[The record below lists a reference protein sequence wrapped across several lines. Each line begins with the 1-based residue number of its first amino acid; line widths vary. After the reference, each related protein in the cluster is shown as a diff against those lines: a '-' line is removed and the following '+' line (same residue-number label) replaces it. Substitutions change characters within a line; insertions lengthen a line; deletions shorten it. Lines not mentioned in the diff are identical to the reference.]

1 MLATTTS
8 HRQKTASGF
17 TLIELLVVIAIIAI
31 LAAMLLPALSQAKK
45 KAYQANC
52 LSLEKQLA
60 LAGRMYAD
68 DNGDKVVG
76 FETTTL
82 SASNW
87 RTSPQ
92 YIQPAGNL
100 TTQAGYLQATE
111 QGYRQPSTLFGAVI
125 NGPLYQYAPNQD
137 IVHCPGDLRGSL
149 PVNAGFSWASYAGVQ
164 YVNAAAAGTALGIT
178 KSSQILHAS
187 ERFLFVEECD
197 SRGDNVNSWAMS
209 NPSGDNLTWVF
220 LDSPASFHGS
230 SSTFNFADGHAE
242 ARRWVSPAVVA
253 YALSMDTGKY
263 SAGSAVRNAANANA
277 AADLNWLSSRFPTR
291 LNP

>member
-1 MLATTTS
+1 MSTP
-8 HRQKTASGF
+8 TASVQNKLPRGF
-17 TLIELLVVIAIIAI
+17 TLIELLAVIAIIAI
-31 LAAMLLPALSQAKK
+31 LAAMLLPALASAKK

-60 LAGRMYAD
+60 LAWRMYAD
-68 DNGDKVVG
+68 DNADKVVG
-76 FETTTL
+76 FGTTTL

-100 TTQAGYLQATE
+100 MTQQGYIQATE

-137 IVHCPGDLRGSL
+137 IMHCPGDTRGTL
-149 PVNAGFSWASYAGVQ
+149 PVGSGFSWASYAGVE
-164 YVNAAAAGTALGIT
+164 YVNAEAAGTSLGIT
-178 KSSQILHAS
+178 KSTQILHSS
-187 ERFLFVEECD
+187 ERFVFVEECD
-197 SRGDNVNSWAMS
+197 SRGDNENSWAMS

-220 LDSPASFHGS
+220 LDSPASFHGR

-242 ARRWVSPAVVA
+242 ARRWVSGDVIAF
-253 YALSMDTGKY
+253 ALSMDVNKFY
-263 SAGSAVRNAANANA
+263 NSLKANANA
-277 AADLNWLSSRFPTR
+277 NGAADLSWVSSRFPTG
-291 LNP
+291 